1 MSNICP
7 SFVQHLS
14 KICKCPSFVKFFT
27 NKWTIVNFLSNI
39 CPYFVQFLQFVQ
51 MFKHQRKIGQSYCQM
66 FVQVLSK
73 NKFLLWLQNVSIIC
87 PKFVFDQGLSNL
99 MSNDLG
105 NHTNFCECP
114 NFVQYLSMPKVCPI
128 CYDPPNVGAPYLVN
142 YKIFLYNVQEL
153 IILGSIM
160 TIK

>member
-27 NKWTIVNFLSNI
+27 NKWTIVNSLSNI

-51 MFKHQRKIGQSYCQM
+51 MFKHQRKIGQNYCQM

-87 PKFVFDQGLSNL
+87 PKFVLVQGLSNL

-105 NHTNFCECP
+105 NHTSLCECP
-114 NFVQYLSMPKVCPI
+114 NFVQYLSMSKVCPTFVKFVM
-128 CYDPPNVGAPYLVN
+128 DPLNIQVPHLNR
-142 YKIFLYNVQEL
+142 
-153 IILGSIM
+153 
-160 TIK
+160 

>member
-27 NKWTIVNFLSNI
+27 NKWTIVNSLSNI

-51 MFKHQRKIGQSYCQM
+51 MFKHQRKIGQSYCQI

-73 NKFLLWLQNVSIIC
+73 NKFLLWLQNVSMIC

-114 NFVQYLSMPKVCPI
+114 NLSNICLCPRFVQFAMTHLILEHPTHKPWRIKVFQMSFQEFW
-128 CYDPPNVGAPYLVN
+128 LV
-142 YKIFLYNVQEL
+142 FLFF
-153 IILGSIM
+153 
-160 TIK
+160 